1 MAEIQN
7 ISTELV
13 KVHPNNVRK
22 TYNDIEELAESIKA
36 KGILQNLTVVP
47 DPQEPGKYL
56 TVIGNRRL
64 TAARMAG
71 LETVPC
77 IVSDMDE
84 KEQTSV
90 MLLENI
96 QRSDLTVYEQAQGFQ
111 MMLDLGET
119 EDTIAEKTGFSKK
132 TVRHRL
138 NIAKLDSKT
147 LMEKERQDGYQL
159 SLTDLYELEKIK
171 DVKIRDKILKD
182 STDSRDLARRAI
194 NAQKEQKRQENMK
207 LYVAMMKKLGL
218 KKAPKEADSEF
229 YTDKWERMKDYSLD
243 KEPPKTMKFEDNGE
257 PMFYLERYGTLY
269 VIRKKKK
276 EKKALTPAQEAERQ
290 NKRNKKQIKAILKEA
305 ANTRKAFIEGILSG
319 RIKKVTNEEKVVAEL
334 FEQMMSW
341 ETFTGHNTL
350 KEFFLGDKCYNAQKE
365 DVEAAEKK
373 MEGLSVLHKLLCM
386 VSAMVAD
393 ADLVDWNYTYSTGKG
408 EKTKAFYKVLELY
421 GFQYPNDEEKG
432 VVEGTSDLYVKKE
445 GAK

>member
-7 ISTELV
+7 ISIELV

-171 DVKIRDKILKD
+171 DVKKMDHQQMDQFCQNLYKAGHADGMKDAEGLTESEVRDVILGVKGIGPKKAED
-182 STDSRDLARRAI
+182 IVKALTE
-194 NAQKEQKRQENMK
+194 AQKER
-207 LYVAMMKKLGL
+207 
-218 KKAPKEADSEF
+218 S
-229 YTDKWERMKDYSLD
+229 
-243 KEPPKTMKFEDNGE
+243 
-257 PMFYLERYGTLY
+257 
-269 VIRKKKK
+269 
-276 EKKALTPAQEAERQ
+276 
-290 NKRNKKQIKAILKEA
+290 
-305 ANTRKAFIEGILSG
+305 
-319 RIKKVTNEEKVVAEL
+319 
-334 FEQMMSW
+334 
-341 ETFTGHNTL
+341 
-350 KEFFLGDKCYNAQKE
+350 
-365 DVEAAEKK
+365 
-373 MEGLSVLHKLLCM
+373 
-386 VSAMVAD
+386 
-393 ADLVDWNYTYSTGKG
+393 
-408 EKTKAFYKVLELY
+408 
-421 GFQYPNDEEKG
+421 
-432 VVEGTSDLYVKKE
+432 
-445 GAK
+445 

>member
-7 ISTELV
+7 ISIELV

-171 DVKIRDKILKD
+171 DVKKMDHQQMDQFCQNLYKAGHADGMKDAEGLAESEVRDVILGVKGIGPKKAED
-182 STDSRDLARRAI
+182 IVKALTE
-194 NAQKEQKRQENMK
+194 AQKER
-207 LYVAMMKKLGL
+207 
-218 KKAPKEADSEF
+218 S
-229 YTDKWERMKDYSLD
+229 
-243 KEPPKTMKFEDNGE
+243 
-257 PMFYLERYGTLY
+257 
-269 VIRKKKK
+269 
-276 EKKALTPAQEAERQ
+276 
-290 NKRNKKQIKAILKEA
+290 
-305 ANTRKAFIEGILSG
+305 
-319 RIKKVTNEEKVVAEL
+319 
-334 FEQMMSW
+334 
-341 ETFTGHNTL
+341 
-350 KEFFLGDKCYNAQKE
+350 
-365 DVEAAEKK
+365 
-373 MEGLSVLHKLLCM
+373 
-386 VSAMVAD
+386 
-393 ADLVDWNYTYSTGKG
+393 
-408 EKTKAFYKVLELY
+408 
-421 GFQYPNDEEKG
+421 
-432 VVEGTSDLYVKKE
+432 
-445 GAK
+445 